1 MTYNLKN
8 FNLKQ
13 NELIPVDELIQKILY
28 TPKVGYY
35 SKKNPFGIQGD
46 FVTAPTISNLFSE
59 IITIWI
65 VSAWE
70 KLGKPKK
77 FNLVELGPGDG
88 SFAKVLSRTLKKFP
102 ILEKKTNIFL
112 YEKSDLLIKTQ
123 KKKLKGSKIKWI
135 KNFNKV
141 KRGPVIFF
149 GNEFFDAIPIKQF
162 LYEKETLFEKYYS
175 IDFFNSD
182 FKKVYKKAN
191 DKDIKRIKLFRSL
204 KGIKFIEFP
213 KLGLIEMDEIVKKI
227 NNLSGGILLIDYGYL
242 NLSNKSTLQA
252 VMKNKK
258 INLDLFFKNL
268 GNADITS
275 LVNFNLLKEYFVK
288 KNLKVKNIV
297 SQKFFL
303 EKMGIIE
310 RANILQRKMN
320 LKQKNHMFLT
330 LRRLLH
336 KDLMGELFKVI
347 FAFKSKNNNFLGFN

>member
-1 MTYNLKN
+1 M
-8 FNLKQ
+8 
-13 NELIPVDELIQKILY
+13 
-28 TPKVGYY
+28 
-35 SKKNPFGIQGD
+35 
-46 FVTAPTISNLFSE
+46 
-59 IITIWI
+59 
-65 VSAWE
+65 
-70 KLGKPKK
+70 
-77 FNLVELGPGDG
+77 
-88 SFAKVLSRTLKKFP
+88 
-102 ILEKKTNIFL
+102 
-112 YEKSDLLIKTQ
+112 
-123 KKKLKGSKIKWI
+123 
-135 KNFNKV
+135 
-141 KRGPVIFF
+141 
-149 GNEFFDAIPIKQF
+149 
-162 LYEKETLFEKYYS
+162 YEKETLFEKYYS
-175 IDFFNSD
+175 IDFNSD